1 MIEKEIY
8 ELTREDLEQYPV
20 WYFPM
25 DDTVDDELTIRPFE
39 GDCQTNDYQVI
50 VRTTFISSD
59 GTKYLGYIYW
69 SSPNEVA
76 DVKPV
81 LFVNNEDC
89 LTFWN
94 GMIEANWDDYGEE
107 QKELR
112 KLFPISYSSD
122 SVQGLE
128 SLSNKLE
135 GLYYLDG
142 ENIAFKS

>member
-39 GDCQTNDYQVI
+39 GDCLTNDYQVI
-50 VRTTFISSD
+50 VSTTFIAND

-69 SSPNEVA
+69 SRPNNIE

-81 LFVNNEDC
+81 LFVNDEEC

-94 GMIEANWDDYGEE
+94 GMVEVNWEDYGKE

-112 KLFPISYSSD
+112 CKFPLSYLSAP
-122 SVQGLE
+122 VQGLE
-128 SLSNKLE
+128 SLSSKLE

-142 ENIAFKS
+142 ENVTFKS